1 MSYETLL
8 QRQIKELEEKISQA
22 KDDKQELQN
31 QLNKLK
37 LSEFGE
43 NKNQSDTQTLL
54 KG

>member
-8 QRQIKELEEKISQA
+8 QRQIKELEDKISQA
-22 KDDKQELQN
+22 KNDKDELQK

-37 LSEFGE
+37 LSQFGE
-43 NKNQSDTQTLL
+43 DKNRSDTQTLL